1 MKRLTL
7 LLAAVT
13 LSAPLYA
20 QNIATVN
27 GQAIT
32 QKNYAQ
38 FIELLVAQGAPDTPQ
53 LREQVKE
60 EMINRVIMVQAAEK
74 AGINKN
80 SAIETELELA
90 RQGILVRALMADYLE
105 KNPVTDA
112 VLAAEYEKL
121 KKEQGEV
128 MEFSVR
134 HILVE
139 EEAAAK
145 DIQKKLKDKTA
156 TFEALATAQS
166 KDPGSAAQGGNL
178 GWAKAENYVEP
189 FAKAVQSTPKGQMAA
204 APVQTQFGWH
214 VIEVID
220 ERPVAFPPLAQVKEQ
235 LEEMVRQQALVDYQK
250 KLRDQAKIQ

>member
-32 QKNYAQ
+32 QKNYDQ

-53 LREQVKE
+53 LRVQVKE
-60 EMINRVIMVQAAEK
+60 EMINRVVMVQAAEK
-74 AGINKN
+74 AGITKN

-105 KNPVTDA
+105 KNPVTEKA
-112 VLAAEYEKL
+112 LEAEYDRL

-139 EEAAAK
+139 EEATAK
-145 DIQKKLKDKTA
+145 DIQKKIMDKSA
-156 TFEALATAQS
+156 TFEELAQAQS
-166 KDPGSAAQGGNL
+166 KDPGSAAQGGSL
-178 GWAKAENYVEP
+178 GWAQADNYVEP
-189 FAKAVQSTPKGQMAA
+189 FAKAVQTTPKGQMTA

-214 VIEVID
+214 VIEVVD
-220 ERPVAFPPLAQVKEQ
+220 ERPVPFPPLAQVKEQ
-235 LEEMVRQQALVDYQK
+235 LEEMMRQEALSNFQK
-250 KLRDQAKIQ
+250 KLRSEAKIN

>member
-32 QKNYAQ
+32 QKNYDQ
-38 FIELLVAQGAPDTPQ
+38 FIELLVGQGAPDTPQ

-80 SAIETELELA
+80 PAIQTELELA

-105 KNPVTDA
+105 KNPITDA
-112 VLAAEYEKL
+112 ALEAEYDKL

-128 MEFSVR
+128 MEYSVR

-139 EEAAAK
+139 DEASAK
-145 DIQKKLKDKTA
+145 DLQKKLNDKSA
-156 TFEALATAQS
+156 TFEELAKAQS
-166 KDPGSAAQGGNL
+166 KDPGSAAQGGSL
-178 GWAKAENYVEP
+178 GWAQADNYVEP
-189 FAKAVQSTPKGQMAA
+189 FARAVQSTPKGQMTAE
-204 APVQTQFGWH
+204 PVQTQFGWH
-214 VIEVID
+214 IIEVVD
-220 ERPVAFPPLAQVKEQ
+220 ERPVAFPPLAQVREQ
-235 LEEMVRQQALVDYQK
+235 LEEMMRQQSLSDFQK
-250 KLRDQAKIQ
+250 KLRGEATVK